1 VGRGITTLAAASV
14 VVAVAFTG
22 YATGS
27 AGVVAGAVDGVLVRS
42 EQAKPKPRPW
52 EQSKQSKPEVGSPA
66 GFRARVSHPGKARP
80 QAPSSSR
87 FEQVL
92 DQRAAAKA
100 ARDAALRERLA
111 QPDQPA
117 APSSDDAFRHRVEA
131 EGRAAAKPAAKDF
144 GARVG
149 AEPEKRSKHKKRPFE
164 KRVEG
169 SDK

>member
-1 VGRGITTLAAASV
+1 V

-27 AGVVAGAVDGVLVRS
+27 VGVVAGAVDDVLVRS
-42 EQAKPKPRPW
+42 EKPKPKPW
-52 EQSKQSKPEVGSPA
+52 ERSKAQKPAAGSSG
-66 GFRARVSHPGKARP
+66 GFRARVSEPGKARSRP
-80 QAPSSSR
+80 AYTTSR

-100 ARDAALRERLA
+100 ARNAALRERLA

-117 APSSDDAFRHRVEA
+117 APASDDAFRQRVQA
-131 EGRAAAKPAAKDF
+131 EGQPTAKPVAKDF

-149 AEPEKRSKHKKRPFE
+149 AKPEKRSKHKKRPFE

-169 SDK
+169 SRQ